1 MLSKIG
7 LGLLW
12 LTLLFSIPT
21 NSLFSANYKPI
32 SLPQFHKQALLNG
45 LEFLVFPSNNVRN
58 SFVLMIRNGAAFDP
72 SRKWGLTYLTTQM
85 MLEKTEHRTGQHIRE
100 SLKQMNAEL
109 EFQVGWDAITF
120 WGSAP
125 PDQIIEVLNLL
136 AEIVVAPQ
144 FTDETFKKLRDRLV
158 QQVEQEFQ
166 QLTLRTKHLFMAEIF
181 RGNPYEH
188 SVKGTSTTLANLQLT
203 DIKKHYRKLFLPN
216 QTQLAIEYS
225 GNTDYLQKKT
235 GGAWGIWRRKK
246 SAPFTFRSPKVL
258 DQPKILLVDTPD
270 SESLFRWGKISV
282 ERDASEYY
290 TLKVLEQYL
299 MLLLPDWAEQIT
311 TQSKIQ
317 ASSKLVTRKMPGYLE
332 LSIKATPSQLIA
344 YFQKFQELVNELHK
358 GHLDT
363 KKFEEAKQLA
373 YYEIIQSLE
382 QPKFYLT
389 QLLELT
395 LYEVGLN
402 FISHYGLRLERIS
415 IEKFK
420 KTATKYLSMED
431 YVIIVAGPKDTFEP
445 VFKNLGK
452 VTILK

>member
-1 MLSKIG
+1 MLPKIG

-21 NSLFSANYKPI
+21 NVLFSANYKQI

-109 EFQVGWDAITF
+109 EFKVGWDAIIF

-136 AEIVVAPQ
+136 AEIIVAPQ

-166 QLTLRTKHLFMAEIF
+166 QFTLRTKHLFMAEIF

-225 GNTDYLQKKT
+225 GNTDYFQNKI
-235 GGAWGIWRRKK
+235 GGAWGIWRKKK
-246 SAPFTFRSPKVL
+246 SVPFTFRSPKVL
-258 DQPKILLVDTPD
+258 DQPKILLIDTPA

-282 ERDASEYY
+282 ERNANEYY

-299 MLLLPDWAEQIT
+299 ILLLPDWAEQIT
-311 TQSKIQ
+311 TQSQIQ

-344 YFQKFQELVNELHK
+344 YFQKFQE
-358 GHLDT
+358 
-363 KKFEEAKQLA
+363 
-373 YYEIIQSLE
+373 
-382 QPKFYLT
+382 FY
-389 QLLELT
+389 
-395 LYEVGLN
+395 
-402 FISHYGLRLERIS
+402 IS
-415 IEKFK
+415 
-420 KTATKYLSMED
+420 
-431 YVIIVAGPKDTFEP
+431 
-445 VFKNLGK
+445 KNLYFCQFCA
-452 VTILK
+452 IQL

>member
-1 MLSKIG
+1 MLPKISFRF
-7 LGLLW
+7 LW
-12 LTLLFSIPT
+12 LALLFSIST
-21 NSLFSANYKPI
+21 NILFSANYKQI
-32 SLPQFHKQALLNG
+32 NLPQFHKQALLNG
-45 LEFLVFPSNNVRN
+45 LEFLLFPSNNVRD

-72 SRKWGLTYLTTQM
+72 ANKWGLTYLTTQM

-109 EFQVGWDAITF
+109 EFRVDWDAITF

-125 PDQIIEVLNLL
+125 PDRMIEVLNLL

-144 FTDETFKKLRDRLV
+144 FTDETFKKLRDRLA

-166 QLTLRTKHLFMAEIF
+166 QITLRTKHLFMAEIF

-188 SVKGTSTTLANLQLT
+188 PVKGTSATLSNLQLI
-203 DIKKHYRKLFLPN
+203 DIKKQYRKLFLPN

-225 GNTDYLQKKT
+225 ENTDYFQKKI

-246 SAPFTFRSPKVL
+246 SVPFTFRSPKVL
-258 DQPKILLVDTPD
+258 DQSKILLVDAPD

-290 TLKVLEQYL
+290 TLKILEQYL

-311 TQSKIQ
+311 TQSQIQ
-317 ASSKLVTRKMPGYLE
+317 ASSELVTRKMPGYLQ
-332 LSIKATPSQLIA
+332 LSIRATPSQLIA
-344 YFQKFQELVNELHK
+344 YFQKFQEFVNELHE
-358 GHLDT
+358 GHIDT
-363 KKFEEAKQLA
+363 EKFEEAKQLA

-382 QPKFYLT
+382 QPKSYLT
-389 QLLELT
+389 QVLELT
-395 LYEVGLN
+395 LYGVGLN
-402 FISHYGLRLERIS
+402 FISHYGLHLERIS

-420 KTATKYLSMED
+420 KTVPKYLSIKD
-431 YVIIVAGPKDTFEP
+431 CVVIVAGPKDTLGP
-445 VFKNLGK
+445 MFKNLGE

>member
-1 MLSKIG
+1 MLPKIG
-7 LGLLW
+7 LRLLW

-21 NSLFSANYKPI
+21 NNLFSANYKQI

-45 LEFLVFPSNNVRN
+45 LEFLVLPSHNARN

-72 SRKWGLTYLTTQM
+72 ANKWGLTYLTTQM

-136 AEIVVAPQ
+136 AEIIVAPQ

-158 QQVEQEFQ
+158 QQVEQESQ
-166 QLTLRTKHLFMAEIF
+166 QLTLRTKHLFIAEIF
-181 RGNPYEH
+181 QGNPYEH

-203 DIKKHYRKLFLPN
+203 DIKRHYRKLFLPN

-225 GNTDYLQKKT
+225 GNTDYLQKKI

-246 SAPFTFRSPKVL
+246 SVPFTFRSPKVL
-258 DQPKILLVDTPD
+258 DQPKILLVDAPD
-270 SESLFRWGKISV
+270 SESLYRWGKISV
-282 ERDASEYY
+282 ERDANEYY
-290 TLKVLEQYL
+290 ILKVLEQYL
-299 MLLLPDWAEQIT
+299 MLLLPEWAEQIT
-311 TQSKIQ
+311 TQSQIQ

-344 YFQKFQELVNELHK
+344 YFQKFQEFVNELHE
-358 GHLDT
+358 GHIDT
-363 KKFEEAKQLA
+363 EKFEEAKQLA

-382 QPKFYLT
+382 QPGSYLT

-395 LYEVGLN
+395 LYGIGQN

-420 KTATKYLSMED
+420 RAVPNHLSVED
-431 YVIIVAGPKDTFEP
+431 CIIIVAGPKDTFEP
-445 VFKNLGK
+445 VFKNLGE